1 MSSSSQTESDAY
13 DLVKDLVPP
22 KPSDLGRLKIFFSD
36 LDIVPNP
43 PDCKYFRWVDPVL
56 TNKHYRIL
64 LMKMKAIC
72 NGEEIARLRNELA
85 GVKEKLEQ
93 TEEELFLAQ
102 HMHECDKEEAAMKI
116 LGLENQLDVLRKKM
130 KRQLIYGTIVV
141 VGTFG
146 LGLAMHGV

>member
-1 MSSSSQTESDAY
+1 MSSSSQTSSDEY
-13 DLVKDLVPP
+13 DLVEDLVPP
-22 KPSDLGRLKIFFSD
+22 KPSDLGKLKIFFFD
-36 LDIVPNP
+36 LDIVPNA

-64 LMKMKAIC
+64 LMKTKAIC

-102 HMHECDKEEAAMKI
+102 
-116 LGLENQLDVLRKKM
+116 
-130 KRQLIYGTIVV
+130 
-141 VGTFG
+141 
-146 LGLAMHGV
+146 